1 MKHIL
6 LLFFLSILMS
16 LPESEQIGIC
26 TNAIGEV
33 YRSGKIRSGKIRKGE
48 SIYNGDKIST
58 DKNAFLSL
66 LNIQDKSI
74 ISLYGN
80 SVIKLF
86 RSAEKDSIKT
96 EINIFGGRVSAEL
109 RKTRNRKFVVNTPSS
124 VAVLKGTTFLAGH
137 RTLNDHGPKYQGVSD
152 CAFSVLTGK
161 LEVQNTK
168 SGKTIKVEEG
178 KTVISTLNGE
188 FLIFETTDE
197 FTQYFKE
204 PK

>member
-6 LLFFLSILMS
+6 LLFTLSILMS
-16 LPESEQIGIC
+16 LSEPEQIGIC
-26 TNAIGEV
+26 TNATGEV

-66 LNIQDKSI
+66 LNIQDKSV

-109 RKTRNRKFVVNTPSS
+109 RKTRNRKFVVNTFKRCSAERNNLS
-124 VAVLKGTTFLAGH
+124 G
-137 RTLNDHGPKYQGVSD
+137 RTPNS
-152 CAFSVLTGK
+152 
-161 LEVQNTK
+161 E
-168 SGKTIKVEEG
+168 
-178 KTVISTLNGE
+178 
-188 FLIFETTDE
+188 
-197 FTQYFKE
+197 
-204 PK
+204 